1 MEPEIFDYGDEEDS
15 SRQNN
20 NTASELGDIFGPPDT
35 DQPRTSVRTN
45 AGLDMRV
52 TVQVVVAVILLVVA
66 GGLLAR
72 DAWSRRA
79 RDTAFHQVI
88 EANSKRDYLR
98 VIQAA
103 ESFLTHQSV
112 NGGRDARE
120 DGVVSLYS
128 EALVHWVAQQPGQL
142 DANAHARVARYKQLV
157 KSPAK

>member
-1 MEPEIFDYGDEEDS
+1 MDSEIDYGADDDS
-15 SRQNN
+15 STRDAAAPNEY
-20 NTASELGDIFGPPDT
+20 ADIFGQSDSERPRPSRLPD
-35 DQPRTSVRTN
+35 

-52 TVQVVVAVILLVVA
+52 TVQVVVAVILLVIA

-79 RDTAFHQVI
+79 RDTAFHQAI
-88 EANSKRDYLR
+88 EANSKREYLR

-112 NGGRDARE
+112 NGGRDSRE